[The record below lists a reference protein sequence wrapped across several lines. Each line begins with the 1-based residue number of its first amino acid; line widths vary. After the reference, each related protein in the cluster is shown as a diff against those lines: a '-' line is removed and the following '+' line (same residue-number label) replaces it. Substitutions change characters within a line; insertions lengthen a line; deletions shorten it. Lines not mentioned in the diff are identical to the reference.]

1 MPLLHLPCSQLRPP
15 LSSPSS
21 PLLPLFR
28 PICSYSPRPKWN
40 PQNVPVRDR
49 VIDFGKHKG
58 RMLGSL
64 PSNYLLWVSKNLRAR
79 DFEHWARLADE
90 VLHDHVYRDRIE
102 WESAERIL
110 NGDGRRAS
118 SESPVS
124 DLLEISERFGWD
136 NEDKAGWA
144 RVDFQLLG
152 TSMGGRIPRVNQGG
166 QGKPEGVRRSKEEG
180 KGGIFSRD
188 LKEKA
193 REQKKYGIFSSDPR
207 ASRSGK
213 MGPLEKQ
220 MRGSGNFRSEGE
232 NGSSGRDR
240 RSMEVRKDVIFGGHL
255 GVKSVEIGSKEE
267 GGAGMRDGSIC
278 NARKVGFLS
287 KGHRFIVG
295 EEERE
300 GDEEL
305 MVRGRRKERRVRRRM
320 KREQQLG
327 DLRQEVGVEEGSGR
341 SEGVSAK
348 KIEAAG
354 RGVSANPFPGRG
366 SLLDKINK
374 QRD

>member
-1 MPLLHLPCSQLRPP
+1 MSLLHLPCSQLP
-15 LSSPSS
+15 
-21 PLLPLFR
+21 LPLFR
-28 PICSYSPRPKWN
+28 PICFYSSRPKPK
-40 PQNVPVRDR
+40 PQNLPARDR

-79 DFEHWARLADE
+79 NFEHWARLADE
-90 VLHDHVYRDRIE
+90 VLRDPVYRDRIE

-110 NGDGRRAS
+110 NGDGRRGS

-124 DLLEISERFGWD
+124 DLLDISERFGWD
-136 NEDKAGWA
+136 NEDKASWA

-152 TSMGGRIPRVNQGG
+152 TSMGGRIPRVNEGG
-166 QGKPEGVRRSKEEG
+166 QVKPEGDRRSKQES

-193 REQKKYGIFSSDPR
+193 REQKKYGIFSSDPK

-213 MGPLEKQ
+213 MGSLEKE
-220 MRGSGNFRSEGE
+220 M
-232 NGSSGRDR
+232 GSSGRDWR
-240 RSMEVRKDVIFGGHL
+240 CMEVRKDGIFGEDFK
-255 GVKSVEIGSKEE
+255 VKSVGIGSEE
-267 GGAGMRDGSIC
+267 EMGTGMRDGSIG

-287 KGHRFIVG
+287 KGHRFVLG
-295 EEERE
+295 EEESE

-305 MVRGRRKERRVRRRM
+305 KVRRRRAERMERRRM
-320 KREQQLG
+320 KREQQVRN
-327 DLRQEVGVEEGSGR
+327 LRREVGVEEGSGGR
-341 SEGVSAK
+341 EGVFVK
-348 KIEAAG
+348 KIEAVGSA
-354 RGVSANPFPGRG
+354 VSANPFPGRG
-366 SLLDKINK
+366 VFLDKINE

>member
-1 MPLLHLPCSQLRPP
+1 
-15 LSSPSS
+15 
-21 PLLPLFR
+21 
-28 PICSYSPRPKWN
+28 
-40 PQNVPVRDR
+40 
-49 VIDFGKHKG
+49 
-58 RMLGSL
+58 MLGSL

-90 VLHDHVYRDRIE
+90 VLHDPIYRDRIE

-110 NGDGRRAS
+110 NGDGRRCS
-118 SESPVS
+118 SKSPVS
-124 DLLEISERFGWD
+124 DLLDISERFGWD

-152 TSMGGRIPRVNQGG
+152 TSVGGRIPRVNQGG
-166 QGKPEGVRRSKEEG
+166 LGKPEVVRRSKEERKDG
-180 KGGIFSRD
+180 AFSRD

-193 REQKKYGIFSSDPR
+193 REQKKYEISSR

-213 MGPLEKQ
+213 MGSLEEQ
-220 MRGSGNFRSEGE
+220 MRVSGDFRSEGE
-232 NGSSGRDR
+232 KGSSGRDW
-240 RSMEVRKDVIFGGHL
+240 RSMEGRKDGIFGGDL
-255 GVKSVEIGSKEE
+255 GVKSVGIGSKEE
-267 GGAGMRDGSIC
+267 MGAGMRDGSIG
-278 NARKVGFLS
+278 NARKLGFLS
-287 KGHRFIVG
+287 KGHKFIGG

-305 MVRGRRKERRVRRRM
+305 MVRGRRAERRVRSRM

-327 DLRQEVGVEEGSGR
+327 NLRQEMGVEEGSGR
-341 SEGVSAK
+341 SEGVLAK

-366 SLLDKINK
+366 ALLDKINK